1 MTRKILAASLIITG
15 LIALG
20 LVGNQD
26 YADAQAQ
33 ARRYCADVA
42 LWTSQASTPKVHRD
56 GHPDYRNIAAE
67 ACPGKRTA
75 Q

>member
-33 ARRYCADVA
+33 AAYQCKMIEAGHWPADVNP
-42 LWTSQASTPKVHRD
+42 SCMD
-56 GHPDYRNIAAE
+56 GEGD
-67 ACPGKRTA
+67 GK
-75 Q
+75 

>member
-33 ARRYCADVA
+33 AAYQCNMIE
-42 LWTSQASTPKVHRD
+42 S
-56 GHPDYRNIAAE
+56 
-67 ACPGKRTA
+67 
-75 Q
+75 